1 MTTPSFTASSSLR
14 ANLALGACNLEGK
27 RQEKLSTEG
36 GFGTRYRPR
45 EGD

>member
-1 MTTPSFTASSSLR
+1 MTTPSFTASCSLR

-27 RQEKLSTEG
+27 HQEKLLTESGFSTQ
-36 GFGTRYRPR
+36 YRPR